1 MDALLRI
8 NKHFGITVI
17 CNLHSLDLA
26 RTYCDRLIG
35 MAAGKVVFDGAPATL
50 TDHVARELYDL
61 EADDVMGATPAQAPD
76 GAAVPALGSAAAA

>member
-26 RTYCDRLIG
+26 RNYCDRLIG
-35 MAAGKVVFDGAPATL
+35 MAAGRVVFDGAPETL
-50 TDHVARELYDL
+50 TDHIARELYDL
-61 EADDVMGATPAQAPD
+61 EADDVMGATPAQAQV
-76 GAAVPALGSAAAA
+76 GAAMPELGTAAAA